1 MRGGACKRAEA
12 RLFHL
17 ARDQP
22 GAGKSCDRRTATEH
36 LGAHGAFLPYVQLGP
51 PGPAGPCR
59 APLLLCSSA
68 WWPLVP
74 PSAHLILPDRHHVHF
89 GDHKTET
96 EKEVTCVQGHKVSMW

>member
-12 RLFHL
+12 PPFHL

-22 GAGKSCDRRTATEH
+22 GAGKSCDCRTAAEH
-36 LGAHGAFLPYVQLGP
+36 LGAHSAFLPHVQLG
-51 PGPAGPCR
+51 
-59 APLLLCSSA
+59 PLLLCSSA

-74 PSAHLILPDRHHVHF
+74 PGAHLILPDRHHVHF

-96 EKEVTCVQGHKVSMW
+96 EKEVTCVQGHKVSVW